1 MNARSSRLPVVAG
14 WSPRGS
20 GYPGHARFARSPTVP
35 VCHSGTMISLLL
47 RLIINAV
54 GLWLAVELVDGI
66 DFTDPEGTT
75 DTTGRIIALLVLAVI
90 FTIVNALVKPLVK
103 LLSLP
108 LVILTLGLFL
118 LVVNALMLLL
128 TAWLSQFTD
137 YGLTISG
144 FWAALWGA
152 VIIAI
157 VNFVLGLVVPDRD

>member
-1 MNARSSRLPVVAG
+1 GGGATPDASDFAVTRP
-14 WSPRGS
+14 GS
-20 GYPGHARFARSPTVP
+20 
-35 VCHSGTMISLLL
+35 VCHSGTMISLIL

-66 DFTDPEGTT
+66 DFTDPAGTS
-75 DTTGRIIALLVLAVI
+75 DTTRAVITLVVLAAI
-90 FTIVNALVKPLVK
+90 FTVVNALVKPLVK

-118 LVVNALMLLL
+118 LVVNALMLML
-128 TAWLSQFTD
+128 TAWLCGFTE
-137 YGLTISG
+137 YGLTIDG
-144 FWAALWGA
+144 FWAALWGG